1 MNRPSWSTQKHS
13 APACV
18 MTVRV
23 SDEARFCPPVAREF
37 ASRERRK
44 HRVGDYVRKG
54 DSAHDANTTKG
65 FFGIV

>member
-1 MNRPSWSTQKHS
+1 
-13 APACV
+13 

-44 HRVGDYVRKG
+44 HRMGDYVRKG
-54 DSAHDANTTKG
+54 DSAHDTNTTKG